1 MPAGRI
7 IVWCWSPPLAVFPP
21 KLGARHPGGPLFI
34 TTASNRQVRGRI
46 AFLDHGFGMPFR

>member
-21 KLGARHPGGPLFI
+21 KLGARHPGGLLF
-34 TTASNRQVRGRI
+34 TATACDCQVRGRI
-46 AFLDHGFGMPFR
+46 AFPDHGFGMQFR